1 MKQIK
6 KIVFIGCLLLVNFCL
21 AQENVLGEISLED
34 FKASEHNAWFERYYN
49 AYQPSDEVVKELAH
63 TLANNNFEIEA
74 YFGTW
79 CPDSRRELPRL
90 VKLLDE
96 AKWDTSQLKL
106 VGVDR
111 RKKIPNA
118 SKEEKKRIQLKM
130 IPTFIFSS
138 ENEEINRFVEYA
150 VETIEKDV
158 LMITQQKDYKN
169 PYAK

>member
-1 MKQIK
+1 MKNI
-6 KIVFIGCLLLVNFCL
+6 IVILSFLTLGTAL
-21 AQENVLGEISLED
+21 AQEDIVGEISLEE
-34 FKASEHNAWFERYYN
+34 FKATEHKTWFERYYN
-49 AYQPSDEVVKELAH
+49 AYQPNEEVVKELTHAL
-63 TLANNNFEIEA
+63 TNNDFEIEA

-111 RKKIPNA
+111 SKKIPNA
-118 SKEEKKRIQLKM
+118 STEEKKRIQLKM